1 MTSYWFNDVGRAL
14 EFAEKHGTL
23 VKGDGTVGWT
33 VEWDGTDTEPP
44 SAFERIVSRNGGE
57 PSLDA
62 TYTGG
67 KTIRDSFIDALKEPA
82 EIVQRHRVTG
92 ITDSVDG
99 PAPSDEAF
107 SVSLRAMSGPYGVHE
122 SRFFAMSKEE
132 AQQFKV
138 GSIIEVVLRPAP
150 LA

>member
-57 PSLDA
+57 GKVDA
-62 TYTGG
+62 
-67 KTIRDSFIDALKEPA
+67 PA
-82 EIVQRHRVTG
+82 EIVQRLKVR
-92 ITDSVDG
+92 SVG
-99 PAPSDEAF
+99 EESDDLFYVCLGSPGQERGAVF
-107 SVSLRAMSGPYGVHE
+107 IPISQADT
-122 SRFFAMSKEE
+122 SR
-132 AQQFKV
+132 FKV